1 MENENLGSVIVSQMP
16 CGLCCSAV
24 RSVHVVG
31 SSSCDLEL
39 VLGGVEVVPVDDQ
52 DLLLGPPG

>member
-1 MENENLGSVIVSQMP
+1 MNVKIGNEKFRSVIVSQMP
-16 CGLCCSAV
+16 CSLCCAAV
-24 RSVHVVG
+24 RSAYVVS

-52 DLLLGPPG
+52 DLL